1 MKVGQKIDQGLE
13 YFIRIFQWIVSI
25 MLIVVTLLITAQVV
39 ARAFFNYSIVWAE
52 EVSLIGFIYIT
63 FFTLAIAMRYDLH
76 LRVEIGVSWLP
87 VQGRKVI
94 EFIDNLVLLGISVL
108 MLWTG
113 IKLAQYGVASIM
125 PATRW
130 KTSII
135 YYPTPIAGAVCT
147 LQQILRI
154 LGIARSETAEAFIE
168 RGNTK

>member
-1 MKVGQKIDQGLE
+1 MNIGRKIDQGLNA
-13 YFIRIFQWIVSI
+13 FIKVFQWFVGVL
-25 MLIVVTLLITAQVV
+25 LIVITLLITAQVV
-39 ARAFFNYSIVWAE
+39 ARAMFNYSIVWAE

-87 VQGRKVI
+87 AEGRVVV
-94 EFIDNLVLLGISVL
+94 ELIDNIFLLGISVL

-113 IKLAQYGVASIM
+113 IKLAQYGTASIM

-130 KTSII
+130 KTSVI

-147 LQQILRI
+147 VQQLLR
-154 LGIARSETAEAFIE
+154 LMGLADSEVADAFIR
-168 RGNTK
+168 RGGET

>member
-1 MKVGQKIDQGLE
+1 MKLGHKIDQGLE
-13 YFIRIFQWIVSI
+13 LFIKVFQWIVSI
-25 MLIVVTLLITAQVV
+25 LLIIVTLLITAQVI

-87 VQGRKVI
+87 VKGRVAV
-94 EFIDNLVLLGISVL
+94 EFIDNLILLGISIL

-130 KTSII
+130 KTSVI

-147 LQQILRI
+147 VQQLLRVF
-154 LGIARSETAEAFIE
+154 GVARSETAEAFIG
-168 RGNTK
+168 RGKEA